1 MLYIIYKTT
10 NIINKKEY
18 IGIHQTDNIDDGYL
32 GSGLAIKRSIKKYG
46 VENFKREILEFCN
59 SFEELL
65 AKEKEYVNEDW
76 VNNKNT
82 YNLKTG
88 GQSAGILSENSRN
101 KISESLK
108 KRYLNGELKYHGK
121 PHKPTDVQK
130 KQMSEILK
138 KKYKDGEIVKK
149 KDTEPWN
156 KGKKTGQNVWNK
168 GKKTGP
174 MGEIQKNNISK
185 TMKDKIKN
193 NPELKKIQSEKLKK
207 YYRENTHPTKGLEPW
222 NRGIEM
228 TKVECPYCG
237 KLVDIGNGKR
247 WHFENC
253 KNK

>member
-65 AKEKEYVNEDW
+65 IKEKKYVNEDW
-76 VNNKNT
+76 VNNKNN

-88 GQSAGILSENSRN
+88 GQSAGILSKDSKN
-101 KISESLK
+101 KISETLK
-108 KRYLNGELKYHGK
+108 KKYLNGELKYHGK
-121 PHKPTDVQK
+121 PYKPTEYQK
-130 KQMSEILK
+130 NQMSEILK
-138 KKYKDGEIVKK
+138 NKYANGEIIKK
-149 KDTEPWN
+149 IGIEPWN

-168 GKKTGP
+168 GKKLGP
-174 MGEIQKNNISK
+174 MDEELKNKISERM
-185 TMKDKIKN
+185 TDKIKN

-207 YYRENTHPTKGLEPW
+207 YYKETPHPTKGLEPW
-222 NRGIEM
+222 NKGIEM
-228 TKVECPYCG
+228 TKTECPHCG

-247 WHFENC
+247 WHFDNC